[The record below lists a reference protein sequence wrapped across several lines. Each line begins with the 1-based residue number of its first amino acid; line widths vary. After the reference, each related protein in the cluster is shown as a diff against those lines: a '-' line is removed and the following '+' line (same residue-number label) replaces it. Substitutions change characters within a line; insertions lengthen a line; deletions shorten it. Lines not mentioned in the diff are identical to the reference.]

1 MTNSQKIITQLQS
14 KYGTAV
20 SGQYE
25 AVRFQ
30 YYDYVRMPANSTTN
44 RLTFF
49 SNPIGAVDPTSG
61 LAKTLEETNIR
72 RSGELDERFAIM
84 QVRTSID
91 VLPMSRQ
98 DSNVSGVT
106 SAVVQG
112 LTPSMQVLRNLNF
125 QGVLSVNFGQKNF
138 IQIEQPFQTCPPGY
152 GPSIRTLSANG
163 ASQSITTYPPVSQFV
178 SQSVDPRDVYV
189 MDPAI
194 FVEKGQTFG
203 ATIDF
208 YMNNMVALPAFSGS
222 VAAKLN
228 VNIGVILDG
237 YVIRPVQ

>member
-1 MTNSQKIITQLQS
+1 MTNSQKILGQIDR
-14 KYGTAV
+14 KFGTSVA
-20 SGQYE
+20 GKFE
-25 AVRFQ
+25 AIRFQ
-30 YYDYVRMPANSTTN
+30 YYDYVRLPTGGTN

-84 QVRTSID
+84 QVRTTID
-91 VLPMSRQ
+91 VLPIKRQ
-98 DSNVSGVT
+98 PAAIIALT
-106 SAVVQG
+106 SAAVQS
-112 LTPSMQVLRNLNF
+112 LTTTHQALRNLNF

-152 GPSIRTLSANG
+152 GPSIRTISAAATSG
-163 ASQSITTYPPVSQFV
+163 SFAPISQYA
-178 SQSVDPRDVYV
+178 SQSVDPRDVYI
-189 MDPAI
+189 MDPSI

-208 YMNNMVALPAFSGS
+208 FMNNSVTLPVVTGS
-222 VAAKLN
+222 DKAA

>member
-1 MTNSQKIITQLQS
+1 MTNSQKIISQLRS
-14 KYGTAV
+14 KFGTAV
-20 SGQYE
+20 QGQFE
-25 AVRFQ
+25 AIRFQ
-30 YYDYVRMPANSTTN
+30 YYDYVRLTPTGTN

-49 SNPIGAVDPTSG
+49 SNPIGAVDPVSTLS
-61 LAKTLEETNIR
+61 KTLEETNIR

-91 VLPMSRQ
+91 VLPIKRQ
-98 DSNVSGVT
+98 PAAIAALPGA
-106 SAVVQG
+106 AVQS
-112 LTPSMQVLRNLNF
+112 LTGTYQALRNLNF

-152 GPSIRTLSANG
+152 GPSIRTLSAVG
-163 ASQSITTYPPVSQFV
+163 TAGHAPVSQYTA
-178 SQSVDPRDVYV
+178 QSVDPRDVYV

-208 YMNNMVALPAFSGS
+208 YMNNSVTLPIVTGTDR
-222 VAAKLN
+222 AA

>member
-98 DSNVSGVT
+98 DSTVSAVT

-152 GPSIRTLSANG
+152 GPSIKTLSAVG
-163 ASQSITTYPPVSQFV
+163 ASGFAPVSQYAT
-178 SQSVDPRDVYV
+178 QSVDPRDVYV

-194 FVEKGQTFG
+194 FVEKSQNFG

-208 YMNNMVALPAFSGS
+208 YMNNSVTLPVVTGS
-222 VAAKLN
+222 DKAA

>member
-1 MTNSQKIITQLQS
+1 MTNSEKVIAQLAS
-14 KYGTAV
+14 KFGTAV
-20 SGQYE
+20 RGQFE
-25 AVRFQ
+25 AIRFQ
-30 YYDYVRMPANSTTN
+30 YYDYVRLPVGGTN

-84 QVRTSID
+84 QVRTSVDI
-91 VLPMSRQ
+91 LPVARQ
-98 DSNVSGVT
+98 PAGVSGST
-106 SAVVQG
+106 NAVVQA
-112 LTPSMQVLRNLNF
+112 LTPVHQALRNLNF

-152 GPSIRTLSANG
+152 GPSVRTISTSNVLAVG
-163 ASQSITTYPPVSQFV
+163 TFPPVSQYTT
-178 SQSVDPRDVYV
+178 QSVDPRDVYV

-208 YMNNMVALPAFSGS
+208 YLNNSVTIPQVGGANVA
-222 VAAKLN
+222 VN
-228 VNIGVILDG
+228 VGVIFDG

>member
-1 MTNSQKIITQLQS
+1 MTNSEKVISQLAS
-14 KYGTAV
+14 KFGTAV
-20 SGQYE
+20 RGQYE
-25 AVRFQ
+25 AIRFQ
-30 YYDYVRMPANSTTN
+30 YYDYVRLPVGGTN

-84 QVRTSID
+84 QVRTAVN

-98 DSNVSGVT
+98 PAGVSAVT
-106 SAVVQG
+106 NAVVQG
-112 LTPSMQVLRNLNF
+112 LTPVYQATRNLNF

-152 GPSIRTLSANG
+152 GPSVRTISSSDTG
-163 ASQSITTYPPVSQFV
+163 AGTFPPVSQYTT
-178 SQSVDPRDVYV
+178 QSVDPRDVYV

-208 YMNNMVALPAFSGS
+208 YLNNSVTIPQVGGANVAI
-222 VAAKLN
+222 N
-228 VNIGVILDG
+228 VGVIFDG

>member
-14 KYGTAV
+14 KFGTAV

-25 AVRFQ
+25 AIRFQ
-30 YYDYVRMPANSTTN
+30 YYDYVRLPVGGTN

-49 SNPIGAVDPTSG
+49 SNPIGAVDPNNTTG
-61 LAKTLEETNIR
+61 GPKTLEETNIR

-91 VLPMSRQ
+91 VLPVKRQ
-98 DSNVSGVT
+98 PTAIRDLAAGNV
-106 SAVVQG
+106 AVQA
-112 LTPSMQVLRNLNF
+112 LTGTYAALRNLNF

-152 GPSIRTLSANG
+152 GPSIRTLSAVG
-163 ASQSITTYPPVSQFV
+163 TSGFAPVSQYAT
-178 SQSVDPRDVYV
+178 QSVDPRDVYV

-208 YMNNMVALPAFSGS
+208 YMNNSVTLPVVTGS
-222 VAAKLN
+222 DRAA

>member
-1 MTNSQKIITQLQS
+1 MTNSQKIISQIDQ
-14 KYGTAV
+14 KFGTAV
-20 SGQYE
+20 KGKFE
-25 AVRFQ
+25 AIRFQ
-30 YYDYVRMPANSTTN
+30 YYDYVRLPTGGTN

-84 QVRTSID
+84 QVRTTID
-91 VLPMSRQ
+91 VLPIKRQ
-98 DSNVSGVT
+98 PASIVALP
-106 SAVVQG
+106 SAAVQ
-112 LTPSMQVLRNLNF
+112 SMTTTHQALRNLNF

-152 GPSIRTLSANG
+152 GPSIKTISGVG
-163 ASQSITTYPPVSQFV
+163 ASGFAPISQYA

-208 YMNNMVALPAFSGS
+208 YMNNSVTLPVVTGS
-222 VAAKLN
+222 DKAA

>member
-1 MTNSQKIITQLQS
+1 MTNSQKILGQIDQ
-14 KYGTAV
+14 KFGTSVA
-20 SGQYE
+20 GKFE
-25 AVRFQ
+25 AIRFQ
-30 YYDYVRMPANSTTN
+30 YYDYVRLPVGGTN

-84 QVRTSID
+84 QVRTTID
-91 VLPMSRQ
+91 VLPIKRQ
-98 DSNVSGVT
+98 PT
-106 SAVVQG
+106 AIAALTRAAVQD
-112 LTPSMQVLRNLNF
+112 LTTTHQALRNLNF

-152 GPSIRTLSANG
+152 GPSIRSISGSA
-163 ASQSITTYPPVSQFV
+163 ASGTFPPISQYAT
-178 SQSVDPRDVYV
+178 QSVDPRDVYI
-189 MDPAI
+189 MDPSI

-208 YMNNMVALPAFSGS
+208 YMNNSVTLPVVTGS
-222 VAAKLN
+222 DKAA

>member
-1 MTNSQKIITQLQS
+1 MTNSQKIITQL
-14 KYGTAV
+14 KTKFGTAV
-20 SGQYE
+20 QGQFE
-25 AVRFQ
+25 AIRFQ
-30 YYDYVRMPANSTTN
+30 YYDYVRLTTTGTN

-49 SNPIGAVDPTSG
+49 SNPIGAVDPVSTLS
-61 LAKTLEETNIR
+61 KTLEETNIR

-91 VLPMSRQ
+91 VLPIKRQ
-98 DSNVSGVT
+98 PAAIAALPGAAVQSLT
-106 SAVVQG
+106 STYQA
-112 LTPSMQVLRNLNF
+112 LRNLNF

-152 GPSIRTLSANG
+152 GPSIRTLSAVG
-163 ASQSITTYPPVSQFV
+163 ASVHAPVSQFTA
-178 SQSVDPRDVYV
+178 QSVDPRDVYV

-208 YMNNMVALPAFSGS
+208 YMNNSVTLPVVTGS
-222 VAAKLN
+222 DRAA

>member
-1 MTNSQKIITQLQS
+1 MTNSQKVIAQLAG

-20 SGQYE
+20 AGQYE
-25 AVRFQ
+25 AIRFQ
-30 YYDYVRMPANSTTN
+30 YYDFVRLPVGGTN

-84 QVRTSID
+84 QIRTLAYI
-91 VLPMSRQ
+91 LPMSRQ
-98 DSNVSGVT
+98 PAGVSAT
-106 SAVVQG
+106 TDAVVQS
-112 LTPSMQVLRNLNF
+112 LTPVSQALSNLNF

-138 IQIEQPFQTCPPGY
+138 VQIEQPLQTCPPGY
-152 GPSIRTLSANG
+152 GPSVRTISANG
-163 ASQSITTYPPVSQFV
+163 GGAFPPISQFTT
-178 SQSVDPRDVYV
+178 QSVDPRDVYV

-203 ATIDF
+203 ATID
-208 YMNNMVALPAFSGS
+208 YYIRNSVTIPQVGGANVA
-222 VAAKLN
+222 VN
-228 VNIGVILDG
+228 VGVIFDG

>member
-14 KYGTAV
+14 KFGTAV

-25 AVRFQ
+25 AVRYQ
-30 YYDYVRMPANSTTN
+30 YYDYVRLPVAGTN

-49 SNPIGAVDPTSG
+49 SNPIGAVDPVSTV
-61 LAKTLEETNIR
+61 AKTLEETNIR

-84 QVRTSID
+84 QIRTSVQI
-91 VLPMSRQ
+91 LPMSRQ
-98 DSNVSGVT
+98 PSGVSNVT
-106 SAVVQG
+106 NAVVQG
-112 LTPSMQVLRNLNF
+112 LTPVHQALANLNF

-138 IQIEQPFQTCPPGY
+138 IQIEQPLQTCPPGY
-152 GPSIRTLSANG
+152 GPSIRTISSSDPLTVATFPPLS
-163 ASQSITTYPPVSQFV
+163 QIT

-203 ATIDF
+203 ATID
-208 YMNNMVALPAFSGS
+208 YYTNNSCVTIPQVGGANVA
-222 VAAKLN
+222 VQ
-228 VNIGVILDG
+228 VGVIFDG

>member
-1 MTNSQKIITQLQS
+1 MTNSQKIISQLRS
-14 KYGTAV
+14 KFGTAV
-20 SGQYE
+20 QGQFE
-25 AVRFQ
+25 AIRFQ
-30 YYDYVRMPANSTTN
+30 YYDYVRLNPTGTN

-49 SNPIGAVDPTSG
+49 SNPIGAVDPISTLS
-61 LAKTLEETNIR
+61 KTLEETNIR

-91 VLPMSRQ
+91 VLPIKRQ
-98 DSNVSGVT
+98 PTAIAALPGPAVQSLT
-106 SAVVQG
+106 STYQA
-112 LTPSMQVLRNLNF
+112 LRNLNF

-152 GPSIRTLSANG
+152 GPSIRTLSAVG
-163 ASQSITTYPPVSQFV
+163 AAGFAPVSQFTA
-178 SQSVDPRDVYV
+178 QSVDPRDVYV

-208 YMNNMVALPAFSGS
+208 YMNNSVTLPIVTGTDR
-222 VAAKLN
+222 AA

>member
-1 MTNSQKIITQLQS
+1 MTNSQKIINQLQS
-14 KYGTAV
+14 KFGTAV
-20 SGQYE
+20 SGKFE
-25 AVRFQ
+25 AIRFQ
-30 YYDYVRMPANSTTN
+30 YYDYVRLTTTGTN

-49 SNPIGAVDPTSG
+49 SNPIGAVDPVSG

-91 VLPMSRQ
+91 VLPVKRQ
-98 DSNVSGVT
+98 PAAIAALTNT
-106 SAVVQG
+106 AVQA
-112 LTPSMQVLRNLNF
+112 LTTTHQALRNLNF

-152 GPSIRTLSANG
+152 GPSVRSISGSAAAG
-163 ASQSITTYPPVSQFV
+163 TFAPISYYTT
-178 SQSVDPRDVYV
+178 QSVDPRDVYV

-208 YMNNMVALPAFSGS
+208 YMNNSVTLPVVTGS
-222 VAAKLN
+222 DRAA

>member
-1 MTNSQKIITQLQS
+1 MTNSQKILSQIDQ
-14 KYGTAV
+14 KFGTSVA
-20 SGQYE
+20 GKFE
-25 AVRFQ
+25 AIRFQ
-30 YYDYVRMPANSTTN
+30 YYDYVRLPVGGTN

-84 QVRTSID
+84 QVRTTID
-91 VLPMSRQ
+91 VLPIKRQ
-98 DSNVSGVT
+98 PAAIAALT
-106 SAVVQG
+106 RAAVQD
-112 LTPSMQVLRNLNF
+112 LTTTHQALRNLNF

-152 GPSIRTLSANG
+152 GPSIRTISGSA
-163 ASQSITTYPPVSQFV
+163 ASGTFPPISQYAT
-178 SQSVDPRDVYV
+178 QSVDPRDVYI
-189 MDPAI
+189 MDPSI

-208 YMNNMVALPAFSGS
+208 YMNNSVTLPVVTGS
-222 VAAKLN
+222 DKAA

>member
-1 MTNSQKIITQLQS
+1 MTNSQKIINQLQS
-14 KYGTAV
+14 KFGTAV
-20 SGQYE
+20 SGKFE
-25 AVRFQ
+25 AIRFQ
-30 YYDYVRMPANSTTN
+30 YYDYVRLTPTGTN

-49 SNPIGAVDPTSG
+49 SNPIGAVDPGSG

-91 VLPMSRQ
+91 VLPVKRQ
-98 DSNVSGVT
+98 PAGIVAVPNAAVQALT
-106 SAVVQG
+106 STHLA
-112 LTPSMQVLRNLNF
+112 LRNLNF

-152 GPSIRTLSANG
+152 GPSVRTISGSASAG
-163 ASQSITTYPPVSQFV
+163 AFAPISYYTT
-178 SQSVDPRDVYV
+178 QSVDPRDVYV

-208 YMNNMVALPAFSGS
+208 YMNNSVTLPVVAGGDR
-222 VAAKLN
+222 AA

>member
-1 MTNSQKIITQLQS
+1 MTNSEKVISQLAS
-14 KYGTAV
+14 KFGTAV
-20 SGQYE
+20 RGQYE
-25 AVRFQ
+25 AIRFQ
-30 YYDYVRMPANSTTN
+30 YYDYVRLPVGGTN

-84 QVRTSID
+84 QVRTSVQI
-91 VLPMSRQ
+91 LPMARQ
-98 DSNVSGVT
+98 LSGVSSVT
-106 SAVVQG
+106 NAVVQA
-112 LTPSMQVLRNLNF
+112 LTPVHQAIRNLNF

-152 GPSIRTLSANG
+152 GPSVRTISSSDIGAGTFPPLS
-163 ASQSITTYPPVSQFV
+163 QYTT
-178 SQSVDPRDVYV
+178 QSVDPRDVYV

-208 YMNNMVALPAFSGS
+208 FQNNSVVIPQVNTTNVA
-222 VAAKLN
+222 VN
-228 VNIGVILDG
+228 VGVIFDG

>member
-1 MTNSQKIITQLQS
+1 MTNSQKIITQLKS

-25 AVRFQ
+25 AIRFQ
-30 YYDYVRMPANSTTN
+30 YYDYVRLPATGTN

-49 SNPIGAVDPTSG
+49 SNPIGAVDPNITG
-61 LAKTLEETNIR
+61 GTGKTLEETNIR

-84 QVRTSID
+84 QVRTTID
-91 VLPMSRQ
+91 VLPVKRQ
-98 DSNVSGVT
+98 PAAIKNLAAGNVATQALT
-106 SAVVQG
+106 STYQA
-112 LTPSMQVLRNLNF
+112 LRNLNF

-152 GPSIRTLSANG
+152 GPSIRSISANATAG
-163 ASQSITTYPPVSQFV
+163 TFPPISQYAT
-178 SQSVDPRDVYV
+178 QSVDPRDVYV

-208 YMNNMVALPAFSGS
+208 YLNNSVTLPVVTGTDRAS
-222 VAAKLN
+222 

>member
-14 KYGTAV
+14 QFGTSV
-20 SGQYE
+20 SGKYE
-25 AVRFQ
+25 AIRFQ
-30 YYDYVRMPANSTTN
+30 YYDYVRLPTGGTN

-49 SNPIGAVDPTSG
+49 ANPIGSVDPTSG

-91 VLPMSRQ
+91 VLPIKRQ
-98 DSNVSGVT
+98 PAAIIALPSVAVQTMT
-106 SAVVQG
+106 STYAA
-112 LTPSMQVLRNLNF
+112 LRNLNF

-152 GPSIRTLSANG
+152 GPSIKTLSAVG
-163 ASQSITTYPPVSQFV
+163 ASGFAPVSQYAT
-178 SQSVDPRDVYV
+178 QSVDPRDVYV

-194 FVEKGQTFG
+194 FVEKSQTFG

-208 YMNNMVALPAFSGS
+208 YMNNSVTLPVVTGS
-222 VAAKLN
+222 DKAA